1 MDLRDSLFRHAV
13 TWRAADPLALW
24 QSATGYTRT
33 RSKRSDNGPLRLSC
47 VLYDVFISHASE
59 DKDAFVRPL
68 AERLRGEHI
77 EVWYDEFSLRVGD
90 SLRRSID
97 RGLAQSR
104 FGIVVMSPHFFQ
116 KQWSQWEL
124 DGLVARQV
132 AGADNVI
139 LPIWL
144 DVDRDDV
151 LSYSPPLADKL
162 AIGADAGLEEV
173 VRKLTEVIRPQ
184 GSTLIVARDFLI
196 DRGFEPPVVTDDW
209 WLNIAAASESNSV
222 EGTFQ
227 EAMGWGRWG
236 FPLPDYT
243 SDPAERGVRL
253 GWAALQQQWLVAAQE
268 QRITQVTPPDAVLAF
283 IESQIGLAELCE
295 RFPSYLV
302 SYAPQLLIP
311 GFGGPFEAAIE
322 DQYQRSIAWGARQIA
337 TGSAFGTALTRD
349 GRAPGCSELM
359 ALRDLDFGGYE
370 APNVACNFVQGDI
383 HGPSVKYYGTIDY
396 LAWLLS
402 AESMWLGQ
410 NIREFLTH
418 GMAGWGVWIWD
429 GHDRAAEEVF
439 GYEVDRDVAGAFGD
453 AVSRAR
459 SIETLRV
466 GAKARRDLLHRLE
479 FSKKLLGLPESAE
492 ELASRVTAPE
502 LMRYYYDDR
511 DRRKA
516 KSRSM

>member
-1 MDLRDSLFRHAV
+1 
-13 TWRAADPLALW
+13 
-24 QSATGYTRT
+24 
-33 RSKRSDNGPLRLSC
+33 

-68 AERLRGEHI
+68 AERLRDEHI
-77 EVWYDEFSLRVGD
+77 AVWYDEFSLRVGD

-104 FGIVVMSPHFFQ
+104 FGIVVMSPRFFA

-124 DGLVARQV
+124 DGLVARQM
-132 AGADNVI
+132 AEANNVI

-151 LSYSPPLADKL
+151 LGYSPPLADKL
-162 AIGADAGLEEV
+162 AIGANAGLEEV
-173 VRKLTEVIRPQ
+173 VRRLTDVIRPQ

-209 WLNIAAASESNSV
+209 WLDIASASHSNGV

-243 SDPAERGVRL
+243 DEPVARGVRL
-253 GWAALQQQWLVAAQE
+253 GWAALQQQWLLAAHD
-268 QRITQVTPPDAVLAF
+268 QRITQITHPDEVLEF
-283 IESQIGLAELCE
+283 IESQIGLAEMCHQH
-295 RFPSYLV
+295 PSYLV

-322 DQYQRSIAWGARQIA
+322 VQYQRSIAWGARQIEE
-337 TGSAFGTALTRD
+337 GSAFGTALTRN
-349 GRAPGCSELM
+349 GRAPRCSELW
-359 ALRDLDFGGYE
+359 ALRDPEFGGYE
-370 APNVACNFVQGDI
+370 APNVACNFVQGDL

-396 LAWLLS
+396 LAWLMS
-402 AESMWLGQ
+402 QKSNWLGDHV
-410 NIREFLTH
+410 REFLSR

-429 GHDRAAEEVF
+429 GHDGVAENF
-439 GYEVDRDVAGAFGD
+439 GYTSVPGVQGKFGD
-453 AVSRAR
+453 ALNKAKS
-459 SIETLRV
+459 SDTLHL
-466 GAKARRDLLHRLE
+466 GKKATADLIHRLQ
-479 FSKKLLGLPESAE
+479 FSARLLDLPESPE
-492 ELASRVTAPE
+492 DLASRLTSPDF
-502 LMRYYYDDR
+502 LLHFYNDR
-511 DRRKA
+511 ERREA
-516 KSRSM
+516 KRRNPRGARPSPST